1 MSSQTVCKLARPG
14 YSCQIVRGEGSWVRE
29 KVGQGNK
36 LVELV
41 DTLGGGLVVQI
52 KAGVIRK
59 EVTLKGEDEQ
69 EEERGLAL
77 SYIDVLAGDN
87 GLDVGIQLV
96 MEGMAEWEVRT
107 VEEEDVMEGY
117 EGAVRKVVKYPL
129 QSKSGENDKDP
140 KMNISAATDAMD
152 NSCYLQLLAIQED
165 NMKRLV
171 EVVNGKEDDEKDKD
185 REAKAKQGRE
195 G

>member
-14 YSCQIVRGEGSWVRE
+14 YSCQIVGGEGSWVRE

-77 SYIDVLAGDN
+77 SLTHECDDC
-87 GLDVGIQLV
+87 LDVGTQLV
-96 MEGMAEWEVRT
+96 IEGIAEWEVWN

-117 EGAVRKVVKYPL
+117 EGAVCKVVKYPSQL
-129 QSKSGENDKDP
+129 KSGANAKDP
-140 KMNISAATDAMD
+140 KMKVGDNVKNVLVNNKADTDVMD
-152 NSCYLQLLAIQED
+152 NSPSCSY
-165 NMKRLV
+165 
-171 EVVNGKEDDEKDKD
+171 
-185 REAKAKQGRE
+185 
-195 G
+195 